1 MKSNQTKQFPVLDQK
16 LFNMISF
23 VVNIAFLVNNE
34 MMRMLFTNIFYLPSL
49 RDMQIW
55 SEQPLFNTNCNFAM
69 KLRKHE
75 THKNVCFSQ
84 YNVFFYQ
91 FYSI

>member
-49 RDMQIW
+49 RDMQI
-55 SEQPLFNTNCNFAM
+55 
-69 KLRKHE
+69 
-75 THKNVCFSQ
+75 
-84 YNVFFYQ
+84 
-91 FYSI
+91 